1 MILMVAMIALIGA
14 ASVLAYAWRRQWL
27 DAVLALVAAGA
38 LAGLAA
44 DVRMPSLVPENVET
58 IAGDGLRA
66 GQWDDLPVRPMA
78 WVVPTTDTL
87 RLVFPRALALGRMF
101 TLTVQRSNPAPAR
114 LQLLA
119 ENGQVLADTAGS
131 GDLSV
136 QWLPPVAEKLVLQ
149 ARLLDPAGKVIDQGP
164 VPFIVHD
171 NVPLMVQGRFNA
183 PSFDVRALEA
193 QLVASHAAVDWQ
205 VTLGKAVTRS
215 AVPNKAFAADLEIV
229 DAAWF
234 EQAAPAI
241 RAALL
246 ARVAAGTPLL
256 ILAGNA
262 NNAGVWSQALQL
274 PLVAQPEGQMS
285 AGPMP
290 LAAPPF
296 NPAAVSAGPWRSKD
310 SIVWTRSWQQGRIT
324 WLGAADWHKYAITQP
339 QLLAAWWQ
347 SVIDHAG
354 VQRVQDVTW
363 LDPDEMPL
371 PGQRLA
377 VCAQGVQGDI
387 TFPQLGQTLKWQRR
401 ADHIDASCV
410 AVWPRQSGWLKV
422 GADHALYVHDPKDW
436 ALWQRA
442 QRREATQRY
451 LARTPGKDSVT
462 APASAPFAT
471 VFALLFGLA
480 LLLLWWRE
488 RR

>member
-1 MILMVAMIALIGA
+1 MILLIALIGA
-14 ASVLAYAWRRQWL
+14 ASMLAYAWRRRWL
-27 DAVLALVAAGA
+27 DAVLALVATGA

-44 DVRMPSLVPENVET
+44 DVHMPSLAPKTVET

-66 GQWDDLPVRPMA
+66 SQWDDLPARPMA
-78 WVVPTTDTL
+78 WVAPTTDTL

-131 GDLSV
+131 GDLTV

-149 ARLLDPAGKVIDQGP
+149 ARLLDQAGKLIDQGP
-164 VPFIVHD
+164 VPVIVQD
-171 NVPLMVQGRFNA
+171 NVPLQVRGRFNA

-193 QLVASHAAVDWQ
+193 QLVASHAAIDWQ

-215 AVPNKAFAADLEIV
+215 AVATKEFAADLEIV

-234 EQAAPAI
+234 EQAAPAS

-262 NNAGVWSQALQL
+262 NNAGAWSQALQL
-274 PLVAQPEGQMS
+274 ALLAQPEGQMS
-285 AGPMP
+285 AGPMT

-296 NPAAVSAGPWRSKD
+296 NPASANAGPWRSDD
-310 SIVWTRSWQQGRIT
+310 SIVWTRTWQQGRIT

-339 QLLAAWWQ
+339 HQLAAWWQ
-347 SVIDHAG
+347 SVIDRAG
-354 VQRVQDVTW
+354 VQRAQDVTW
-363 LDPDEMPL
+363 LEPDEMPL

-377 VCAQGVQGDI
+377 VCAQGVKGDI
-387 TFPQLGQTLKWQRR
+387 TFPQLGQTLALQQR
-401 ADHIDASCV
+401 ADHIDAACV
-410 AVWPRQSGWLKV
+410 AVWPRQAGWLTV
-422 GADHALYVHDPKDW
+422 GAAHALYVHDPKDW
-436 ALWQRA
+436 PLWQRA
-442 QRREATQRY
+442 QRRDATRRY
-451 LARTPGKDSVT
+451 LARTPGKDSAT

-471 VFALLFGLA
+471 MFALLFGLA

>member
-1 MILMVAMIALIGA
+1 MILIIALIGA
-14 ASVLAYAWRRQWL
+14 ASVLVYAWRRQWL
-27 DAVLALVAAGA
+27 DAVLALVATGA

-44 DVRMPSLVPENVET
+44 DVRMPSLAPTTVET

-66 GQWDDLPVRPMA
+66 SQWDDLPARPMA
-78 WVVPTTDTL
+78 WAAPTTDTL
-87 RLVFPRALALGRMF
+87 RLTFPRALALGRMF

-119 ENGQVLADTAGS
+119 ENGQVLGDTAGS
-131 GDLSV
+131 GDLTV

-149 ARLLDPAGKVIDQGP
+149 ARLLDQAGKLIDQGP
-164 VPFIVHD
+164 VPFSVHG
-171 NVPLMVQGRFNA
+171 NVPLKVQGRFNA

-193 QLVASHAAVDWQ
+193 QLVDSHAAIDWQ

-215 AVPNKAFAADLEIV
+215 AVANKEFAADLEIV

-234 EQAAPAI
+234 EQAAPAT

-274 PLVAQPEGQMS
+274 PLAAQPEGQIS
-285 AGPMP
+285 TGPMP

-296 NPAAVSAGPWRSKD
+296 NPAAANAGPWRSND
-310 SIVWTRSWQQGRIT
+310 SMVWTRPWQQGRIT
-324 WLGAADWHKYAITQP
+324 WLGATDWHKYAITQP

-347 SVIDHAG
+347 SVIDRAG
-354 VQRVQDVTW
+354 VQRAPDVTW

-387 TFPQLGQTLKWQRR
+387 TFPQLGQTPAWQRR

-410 AVWPRQSGWLKV
+410 AVWPGQPGWLNV
-422 GADHALYVHDPKDW
+422 GAQHALYVHDPKDW

-442 QRREATQRY
+442 QRREATMRY
-451 LARTPGKDSVT
+451 LARAPEKASIT
-462 APASAPFAT
+462 ARAATPFA
-471 VFALLFGLA
+471 VPLALLFALA
-480 LLLLWWRE
+480 MLLLWWRE